1 MLAFP
6 SLNLHKRLPQPAA
19 AEVTQLPLKVDPV
32 KGKEL
37 FNANCAAC
45 HKLDAKATGPM
56 LRGIAAMICHGCIN
70 GFEIV
75 LS

>member
-1 MLAFP
+1 
-6 SLNLHKRLPQPAA
+6 
-19 AEVTQLPLKVDPV
+19 V

-56 LRGIAAMICHGCIN
+56 LRGIAAKHDMPWLYKWIRNSSELIK
-70 GFEIV
+70 
-75 LS
+75 S